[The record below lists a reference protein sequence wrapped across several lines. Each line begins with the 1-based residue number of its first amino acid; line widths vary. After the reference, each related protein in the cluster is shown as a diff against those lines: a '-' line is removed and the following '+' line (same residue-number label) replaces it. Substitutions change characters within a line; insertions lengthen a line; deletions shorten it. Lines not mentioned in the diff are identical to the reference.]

1 MKAIQAIGQEDQE
14 DRVQRQA
21 LEAQLMQM
29 KSNAAV
35 PEAIRAVEE
44 KKLEQLHNDAQPE
57 KGGTAALERL
67 RGSKDSFAPAD
78 ETLNTDDDKR
88 ADYSI
93 EALKRSIESMERRVQ
108 DTLDPE
114 EARELTEELQGAKAR
129 LRQKGSDAYRRL
141 HARYAAVF
149 GGVPER
155 RAALHSSG

>member
-21 LEAQLMQM
+21 LETQLMQM

-44 KKLEQLHNDAQPE
+44 KKLDELHNDAQPE

-108 DTLDPE
+108 DTLNPE
-114 EARELTEELQGAKAR
+114 EARALTEELQGAKAR
-129 LRQKGSDAYRRL
+129 LRQKGSDAYRRR
-141 HARYAAVF
+141 HERFNAIF
-149 GGVPER
+149 GGAQR
-155 RAALHSSG
+155 QTALRHSG